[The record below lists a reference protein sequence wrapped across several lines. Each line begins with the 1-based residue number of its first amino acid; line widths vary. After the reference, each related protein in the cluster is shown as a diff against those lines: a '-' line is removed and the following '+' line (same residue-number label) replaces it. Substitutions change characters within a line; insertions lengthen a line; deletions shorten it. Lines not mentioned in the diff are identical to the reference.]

1 VILRLRALVFGAALV
16 LLVAA
21 CGEDGNDVLLDD
33 AVEEAP
39 VEAPA
44 EEPADPPA
52 EEPAEEPADPPA
64 EEPAA
69 DGVVVAIG
77 STDLGDILVD
87 ADGMTLYMFDPDDQG
102 PSVCYDEC
110 AENWPPLLTHGDPV
124 ADGVDEALLGTT
136 ERDDGTLQ
144 VTYDD
149 WPLYYW
155 VADNAPGDVNGQG
168 VQDVWWVLTADGTP
182 VRDDGTA
189 QVDAQDDG
197 GGMSY

>member
-1 VILRLRALVFGAALV
+1 VILRLRALVLGAALV

-33 AVEEAP
+33 AAEEAPVEAP

-44 EEPADPPA
+44 EEQADPPA
-52 EEPAEEPADPPA
+52 EEPADPA

-69 DGVVVAIG
+69 DGAVVAVG

-87 ADGMTLYMFDPDDQG
+87 ADGMTLYMFDVDDQG
-102 PSVCYDEC
+102 PSACYDEC
-110 AENWPPLLTHGDPV
+110 EANWPPLITDGEPV

-136 ERDDGTLQ
+136 ERDDGTIQ

-155 VADNAPGDVNGQG
+155 VGDSAPGDTNGQG
-168 VQDVWWVLTADGTP
+168 VQDVWWVLAPDGTLI
-182 VRDDGTA
+182 RGDSAA
-189 QVDAQDDG
+189 QTETQDDG